1 MYSNDLNLWVLLE
14 SEFWTSIL
22 SVQRDYAC
30 CALPNIFWSLN
41 QIFAGN
47 RVFESTF
54 SSITD
59 FVISWKHQISQL
71 WRQSWTKLLCW
82 SIQYSWSHVL
92 ANGQYNKMDTKNIIL
107 SAEIRISSF
116 GQSSRINTMSFD
128 HSIRISVRVNTE
140 GQNLWACWMYY
151 MWSMLTNTLFILRL
165 HSPNQRS
172 VSEQSAKTAL
182 LRIELPIL
190 ECIWRLF
197 KTFVLLEMI

>member
-47 RVFESTF
+47 RVSESTF

-82 SIQYSWSHVL
+82 SIQYSWSHFL